1 MASWQTFRAHKEMS
15 SCGRQWTS
23 ADRQL
28 RRMICLTFLWRRPRQ
43 GLVKYSFDQRV
54 FRQVFMVLSY
64 DRFLP
69 IFIFPVYFGQEIH
82 HMRHLFSPLQTRT
95 GLKRDG

>member
-1 MASWQTFRAHKEMS
+1 MRTAQNDVRIRESLWPL
-15 SCGRQWTS
+15 GRHFVRTRKCPLAGVKWTS

-28 RRMICLTFLWRRPRQ
+28 RRIICLTFLWRRQRQ

-64 DRFLP
+64 DRFCFL
-69 IFIFPVYFGQEIH
+69 
-82 HMRHLFSPLQTRT
+82 
-95 GLKRDG
+95 